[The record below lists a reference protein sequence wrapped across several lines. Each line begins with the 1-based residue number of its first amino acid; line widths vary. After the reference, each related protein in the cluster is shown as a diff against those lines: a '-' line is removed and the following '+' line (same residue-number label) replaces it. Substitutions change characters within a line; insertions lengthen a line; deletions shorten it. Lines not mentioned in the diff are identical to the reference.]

1 MYDLT
6 RRIDEEIE
14 RLSRD
19 LVIDIPEALGV
30 DLDSGSHQVLIER
43 QRRVLEK
50 IRRLGRVRL
59 AIHRWG
65 SYALPD
71 GAIGIGSQVVLRNVD
86 SGAELRRVVVGA
98 SIDLAADEVGLDSSL
113 GAALIGRRVGDTVDL
128 TETGGPDERY
138 RIIEMTMLC
147 EFLLTQRC

>member
-30 DLDSGSHQVLIER
+30 ELDSGSHQLLIER
-43 QRRVLEK
+43 QKRVLDR
-50 IRRLGRVRL
+50 IRRLGRIRL
-59 AIHRWG
+59 GIHRWG
-65 SYALPD
+65 SYALPV

-86 SGAELRRVVVGA
+86 SGAEERRVVVGA
-98 SIDLAADEVGLDSSL
+98 SVDLAADEVALDSPI
-113 GAALIGRRVGDTVDL
+113 GAALIGRRFGDTVHL
-128 TETGGPDERY
+128 AETGGPDESY
-138 RIIEMTMLC
+138 HIVEVTTLC
-147 EFLLTQRC
+147 EFLVTQRC